1 MHAWQIVDKLVNKN
15 AIELNIV
22 YPLEISSKSLGT
34 PGHRVI
40 NIESTLPSMDE
51 VPI

>member
-34 PGHRVI
+34 PHRAI